1 MTLYRPARQSDS
13 VIDVSHYQG
22 RIAWPAVRVAN
33 PGLRGVIC
41 KASQGTGRDPMWNW
55 NATQIGPSGL
65 LPGAY
70 HFVTGDSP
78 DAQVETFLGTV
89 QPVPGVLVALDWEY
103 NPGGS
108 SAGLA
113 IIQRMVSLVE
123 QRLGRLPVLYL
134 GRFQLGAPNA
144 LLNRCDLWLPEY
156 GFKPICPPGWTR
168 WRLHQHTDGAQGD
181 RTGVVN
187 GIGYCDRSY
196 HDDTQGD
203 LADWW
208 GR

>member
-1 MTLYRPARQSDS
+1 MIYLPARQSDC

-22 RIAWPAVRVAN
+22 RPDWPAVRAAN
-33 PGLRGVIC
+33 PGVRAVIA
-41 KASQGTGRDPMWNW
+41 KATQGLGRDPVWDW
-55 NATQIGPSGL
+55 NATKIGPSGL

-70 HFVTGDSP
+70 HFATGDAP
-78 DAQVETFLGTV
+78 DAQVDNFLGTV

-108 SAGLA
+108 SANIA
-113 IIQRMVSLVE
+113 VVVRMVTLIR
-123 QRLGRLPVLYL
+123 QRLGRYPVLYL
-134 GRFQLGAPNA
+134 GRFQLGQPHPI
-144 LLNRCDLWLPEY
+144 LNRCDLWLPEY
-156 GFKPICPPGWTR
+156 GFKPECPAGWTR

-181 RTGVVN
+181 TTGPIN

-196 HDDTQGD
+196 HDDTQS
-203 LADWW
+203 AIEEWW